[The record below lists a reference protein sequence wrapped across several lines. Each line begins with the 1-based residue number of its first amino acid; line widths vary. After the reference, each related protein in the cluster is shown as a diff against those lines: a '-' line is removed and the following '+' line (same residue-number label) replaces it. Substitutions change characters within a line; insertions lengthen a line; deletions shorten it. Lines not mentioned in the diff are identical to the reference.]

1 VSRGVVAAIVIG
13 AAVVLAA
20 IAVAGVAI
28 FLAGS
33 APQADERRAACE
45 SRFGT
50 ECSDIP
56 LDELEAAFDVDLPDG
71 TVVVS
76 SEYTEFQDWRL
87 AATFELPDDSWSPP
101 AGWENGEPGVYRSS
115 QREGDRLTLIAFT
128 T

>member
-1 VSRGVVAAIVIG
+1 
-13 AAVVLAA
+13 VLAA
-20 IAVAGVAI
+20 LIAGAVLVLGALAFGAVAVLTPTAQQ
-28 FLAGS
+28 
-33 APQADERRAACE
+33 PACE

-56 LDELEAAFDVDLPDG
+56 LEQLERAFGVDLPEG

-87 AATFELPDDSWSPP
+87 TATFELPE
-101 AGWENGEPGVYRSS
+101 AGFALPDGWDGAEPGVLRSA
-115 QREGDRLTLIAFT
+115 ELDGTTLTLTAFT